1 MRGLVEV
8 AFREYGLPRTIRSDN
23 GPPFAS
29 VGSGGLSPFAVKLVK
44 AGVVLERIDLG
55 QPQQNG
61 RLEWLHLTL
70 KQETASPPASSLR
83 QQGQRFAAFQTYYN
97 PERPHGVSTVLIPA
111 NGARLTVDGEFAGGR
126 PFPRMRDAATHST
139 CALAFSE
146 SWTLPY

>member
-1 MRGLVEV
+1 MRGLVEA

-61 RLEWLHLTL
+61 RLE
-70 KQETASPPASSLR
+70 
-83 QQGQRFAAFQTYYN
+83 
-97 PERPHGVSTVLIPA
+97 
-111 NGARLTVDGEFAGGR
+111 
-126 PFPRMRDAATHST
+126 
-139 CALAFSE
+139 
-146 SWTLPY
+146 